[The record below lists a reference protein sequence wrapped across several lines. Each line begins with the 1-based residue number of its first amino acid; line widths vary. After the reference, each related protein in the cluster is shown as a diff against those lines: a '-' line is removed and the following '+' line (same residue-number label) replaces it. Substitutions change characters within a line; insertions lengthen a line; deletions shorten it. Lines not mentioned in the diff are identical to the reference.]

1 MQNFIQQ
8 IVQPDCYLPSTQDHA
23 PSSPL
28 YNTSLWGPTCDGLD
42 KICDV
47 VMPELAV
54 GDWLYFDNMGAYTVS
69 AFSSFNGFLR
79 PKIYY
84 CVSETNW
91 YAILLSCLVSYPDQ
105 PSLIPRPS
113 LLPRPT
119 KSHTQTKSHTHTQ
132 PCLMPRPSLVSYPYQ
147 PSVIPRPIPLTRKE

>member
-1 MQNFIQQ
+1 MSRISLKSSRYTDTCMHLLHASTPLLPPPSPLSPGKYHVLNPEPIQNFIQL
-8 IVQPDCYLPSTQDHA
+8 IVQLDCYLPSTQDHT

-54 GDWLYFDNMGAYTVS
+54 GDWLYFDDMGAYTVS

-84 CVSETNW
+84 CVSEINW
-91 YAILLSCLVSYPDQ
+91 YAILLSCL
-105 PSLIPRPS
+105 I
-113 LLPRPT
+113 
-119 KSHTQTKSHTHTQ
+119 
-132 PCLMPRPSLVSYPYQ
+132 SYPYQ
-147 PSVIPRPIPLTRKE
+147 PSLIPIPT